1 MIMNRSLHIARI
13 ISGIALL
20 GASAAHA
27 DIISSDIQPGDLFG
41 PWKLGE
47 KIQVQDME
55 FAEITAEKWR
65 RPPHFSD
72 A

>member
-1 MIMNRSLHIARI
+1 MNKSTHIAQI
-13 ISGIALL
+13 FSVIVLL
-20 GASAAHA
+20 GAGTAHA